1 MAYEVVDSSLV
12 YKGKVLDVYKDR
24 VMMPNGNVATR
35 ENIVRGSAVAMV
47 PIDDDGNIY
56 FVRQYRHAAKKLVLE
71 IPAGMI
77 EKGEE
82 PEKAAYRELE
92 EEVGLKAG
100 KLTFVCDTYAAIGI
114 CTERVILYIAQNLT
128 EGILNPD
135 PDEFIEI
142 EKYSI
147 KEAVDM
153 IFNGQIEDIKTVA
166 GILAAYKYTEKEK

>member
-92 EEVGLKAG
+92 EEVG
-100 KLTFVCDTYAAIGI
+100 TYAAIGI

-128 EGILNPD
+128 EGTLNPD